1 MEGARTM
8 KGIDVFEFGTF
19 TFAQDILNYC
29 VQRGYRPYVDPEGRI
44 HPGTICNAALYT
56 LMKDPAAKRK
66 FGISS
71 RDVVDVRFGSRKNED
86 FIEVLIEEGL
96 ITAAHRSRPG
106 VTLYSAKAA
115 SYLCAVMLND
125 PSYIDSPFEIRCPVV
140 FAGRI
145 DATPHRFE
153 KKKYQ
158 RPAKL
163 FEGRG

>member
-1 MEGARTM
+1 MRGVNVP
-8 KGIDVFEFGTF
+8 GLGTF
-19 TFAQDILNYC
+19 TFAQDILNHC

-71 RDVVDVRFGSRKNED
+71 RDVLDVRFGSRKNEN
-86 FIEVLIEEGL
+86 FIEVLIEQG
-96 ITAAHRSRPG
+96 IVTAAHRSRPG

-125 PSYIDSPFEIRCPVV
+125 SSYVDDTVDVRCIAVYGYP
-140 FAGRI
+140 I
-145 DATPHRFE
+145 DAVPHRFE
-153 KKKYQ
+153 KKKCQ